1 MTEYINKQE
10 LLAKIES
17 DMATGKLSQKDG
29 NRLIRYI
36 MQAATEEEVY
46 Q

>member
-10 LLAKIES
+10 LLAKIEI
-17 DMATGKLSQKDG
+17 DMAVGNISQKDG

-36 MQAATEEEVY
+36 MQLTSEEAEA
-46 Q
+46 